1 MRNIRS
7 ILGLLVFTLAACG
20 GGGVA
25 TTPLATPT
33 PVPTA
38 NPLPITKA
46 NVAFYVDY
54 TGPQRNSILAVAA
67 GGFLMTATQN
77 FVLNGKMAGPIV
89 DGNTNYY
96 VWGFNRG
103 AATSAP
109 FPDEPNVKFDSV
121 LAVTVT
127 PSGAATGAINLMNGA
142 TPASVPVTLIAP
154 DTLSVT
160 FPVTMLPQTTTT
172 LPSGYVWNLWPRNGL
187 GGVAAVQ
194 IASFIPENAMA
205 PFSPL

>member
-7 ILGLLVFTLAACG
+7 ILGLLVFALAACNG
-20 GGGVA
+20 SSIA
-25 TTPLATPT
+25 TTPVSAPT
-33 PVPTA
+33 P

-46 NVAFYVDY
+46 TVAFYVDY

-67 GGFLMTATQN
+67 GGFLMSATQS

-89 DGNTNYY
+89 DGNTNFY

-103 AATSAP
+103 AATMAP

-127 PSGAATGAINLMNGA
+127 PTGAASGTINLMNGA
-142 TPASVPVTLIAP
+142 TPASVPVTLTAP

-160 FPVTMLPQTTTT
+160 FPVAMLPQTGTTP
-172 LPSGYVWNLWPRNGL
+172 PSGYVWNLWPRNGL
-187 GGVAAVQ
+187 GGAPAAQ